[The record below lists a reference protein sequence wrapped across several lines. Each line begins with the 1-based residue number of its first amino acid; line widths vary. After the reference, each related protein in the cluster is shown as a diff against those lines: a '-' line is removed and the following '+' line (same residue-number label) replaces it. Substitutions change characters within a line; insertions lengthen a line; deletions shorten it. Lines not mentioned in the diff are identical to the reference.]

1 MPRSIPYGSKKH
13 NKKPSVPKKQSSVK
27 NPQQSDTIQE
37 ELMKTDI
44 MLPHAIIL
52 PKRET
57 EKIDIN
63 IPKAGILGISTA
75 SENSNLAK
83 KELE

>member
-1 MPRSIPYGSKKH
+1 
-13 NKKPSVPKKQSSVK
+13 
-27 NPQQSDTIQE
+27 
-37 ELMKTDI
+37 MKTDI
-44 MLPHAIIL
+44 ILPHDIIL

-63 IPKAGILGISTA
+63 VPKAGILGISTA